1 MARKIYW
8 KAEHV
13 RTLAELPDKLVRGRA
28 YFIDE
33 EGYIV
38 IDHGDGLGPQIYGNR
53 PGIQGPPGE
62 PVPKMLNDIEAHSLA
77 IANLELLQSRYDK
90 TYEERFTEIER
101 IIGAMLGVLAQKE
114 NIDLEEYRQALESEN
129 NS

>member
-1 MARKIYW
+1 MSVTKKTYW

-13 RTLAELPDKLVRGRA
+13 NTISELPETLVKGRA
-28 YFIDE
+28 YFIDQ

-62 PVPKMLNDIEAHSLA
+62 PVPKILSDIESHSLA
-77 IANLELLQSRYDK
+77 IANIQLLMSRTEK
-90 TYEERFTEIER
+90 SFNTRFDEIEK
-101 IIGAMLGVLAQKE
+101 ILGALLGLVAQNQ
-114 NIDLEEYRQALESEN
+114 NIDLDEFRAAMN
-129 NS
+129 I